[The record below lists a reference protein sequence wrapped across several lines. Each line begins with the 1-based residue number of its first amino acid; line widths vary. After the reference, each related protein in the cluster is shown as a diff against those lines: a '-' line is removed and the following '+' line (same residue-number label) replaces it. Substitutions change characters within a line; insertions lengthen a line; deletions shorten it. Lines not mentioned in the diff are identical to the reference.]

1 MPAKKKS
8 DKGSGFAGK
17 VSGKT
22 QPKGTTYKVNA
33 DGTMVLIPPKKSSKK
48 K

>member
-8 DKGSGFAGK
+8 DRGTGFAGK

-33 DGTMVLIPPKKSSKK
+33 DGTGTLIPPKKSSKK